1 MSDTTN
7 SMTDKPNATVVTAG
21 DKAFAWGSFLLV
33 ASMRMNGMRQPVI
46 VGAMDWTEEMKRRIL
61 ALEGV
66 SVHDLAKSRRCVTCQ
81 KPMLMNL
88 DDISTEWVCWADSD
102 AVFVGD
108 CTEWLS
114 GENPDEIVIRRYSP
128 PPEDFTPANLAV

>member
-66 SVHDLAKSRRCVTCQ
+66 SVHDLAKRALGRESRRDRHPQVQ
-81 KPMLMNL
+81 PSAGGLH
-88 DDISTEWVCWADSD
+88 A
-102 AVFVGD
+102 
-108 CTEWLS
+108 
-114 GENPDEIVIRRYSP
+114 GEPRR
-128 PPEDFTPANLAV
+128 LAE